1 MIQPTFIN
9 LHRNKYSKELCYYPF
24 AVNLG
29 WCVESFNALDDLSHR
44 VRVRNEK
51 EDLNFHVFNMI
62 AEINE
67 SRTLTKHIS
76 WKCECKFDDRKYN
89 LNQKWNNDKC
99 RCECKN

>member
-1 MIQPTFIN
+1 
-9 LHRNKYSKELCYYPF
+9 
-24 AVNLG
+24 
-29 WCVESFNALDDLSHR
+29 
-44 VRVRNEK
+44 
-51 EDLNFHVFNMI
+51 MI

-99 RCECKN
+99 RCECKNFKKNKKTSCVREKLFLESCNIYL